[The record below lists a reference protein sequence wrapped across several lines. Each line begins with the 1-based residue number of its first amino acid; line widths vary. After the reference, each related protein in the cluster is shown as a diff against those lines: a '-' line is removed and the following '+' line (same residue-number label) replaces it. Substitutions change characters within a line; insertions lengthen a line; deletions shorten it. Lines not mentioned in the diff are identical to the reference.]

1 MHKAPKI
8 ALNNG
13 VQIDQ
18 VGYGVY
24 KVPPETTH
32 DLCAQALEIGYRT
45 IDTAAM
51 YGNEAGVG
59 GAINDAVGAGWLERN
74 DVFVT
79 TKLWNDD
86 HGYDSTLRAFDAS
99 QQALGLDSIDLYLIH
114 WPCPARDQYVDTF
127 RALEQLYHDGRV
139 RAVGVSNFQLPHLE
153 RLLGETS
160 VVPVV
165 NQIELHPY
173 LPQEELRQFHDAHGI
188 RTQAWSPLGRGA
200 ILADPVIGA
209 IAAELDRTPAQ
220 VVLRWHVQS
229 GHLVIP
235 KASSPDRIASNLD
248 VFGFDLSPAQLAA
261 IEGLERNT
269 RFGSHPDQVN

>member
-13 VQIDQ
+13 VQVDQ
-18 VGYGVY
+18 IGYGVY
-24 KVPPETTH
+24 KVPPDTTH
-32 DLCAQALEIGYRT
+32 DLCTMALEVGYRT

-59 GAINDAVGAGWLERN
+59 RAVNDAVGAGWLERN
-74 DVFVT
+74 EVVVT

-99 QQALGLDSIDLYLIH
+99 QKALGLDTVDLYLIH
-114 WPCPARDQYVDTF
+114 WPCPGKDQYVDTF

-153 RLLGETS
+153 RLLAETS
-160 VVPVV
+160 VIPAV
-165 NQIELHPY
+165 NQVELHPY
-173 LPQEELRQFHDAHGI
+173 LQQHELRQFHDTHGI

-200 ILADPVIGA
+200 ILTDPVIGR
-209 IAAELDRTPAQ
+209 IATELNRTPAQ

-235 KASSPDRIASNLD
+235 KASSRDRIYSNLD
-248 VFGFDLSPAQLAA
+248 VFGFELSQAHLAA
-261 IEGLERNT
+261 LQDLDRDT
-269 RFGSHPDQVN
+269 RFGSHPDKVN

>member
-32 DLCAQALEIGYRT
+32 DLCAQALEVGYRT

-160 VVPVV
+160 VVPAV

-173 LPQEELRQFHDAHGI
+173 LQQEELRQFHDAHGI

>member
-1 MHKAPKI
+1 MHKAPKV

-24 KVPPETTH
+24 KVPPETTV
-32 DLCAQALEIGYRT
+32 DLCAQALEVGYRT

-59 GAINDAVGAGWLERN
+59 RAVTDAVNAGWLERD

-79 TKLWNDD
+79 TKLWNDN
-86 HGYDSTLRAFDAS
+86 HGYDATLRAFDAS
-99 QQALGLDSIDLYLIH
+99 QQALGLDDVDLYLIH
-114 WPCPARDQYVDTF
+114 WPCPEKDQYVDTF

-139 RAVGVSNFQLPHLE
+139 RAIGVSNFQVTHLE
-153 RLLGETS
+153 RLLAETG

-173 LPQEELRQFHDAHGI
+173 LQQEELRRFHDTHGI

-200 ILADPVIGA
+200 ILTDPVIGE
-209 IAAELDRTPAQ
+209 IAADLDRTPAQ

-248 VFGFDLSPAQLAA
+248 VFGFELSPAQLTA
-261 IEGLERNT
+261 IEGLEQNT
-269 RFGSHPDQVN
+269 RFGSHPDRVN

>member
-32 DLCAQALEIGYRT
+32 DLCAQALEVGYRT

-160 VVPVV
+160 VVPAV

-173 LPQEELRQFHDAHGI
+173 LQQEELRQFHDAHGI

-200 ILADPVIGA
+200 ILADPLIGA

>member
-160 VVPVV
+160 VVPAV

-173 LPQEELRQFHDAHGI
+173 LQQEELRQFHDAHGI

-209 IAAELDRTPAQ
+209 IAEELNRTPAQ

-248 VFGFDLSPAQLAA
+248 VFGFELSPAQLAA

>member
-220 VVLRWHVQS
+220 LVLRWHVQS

>member
-160 VVPVV
+160 VVPAV

-173 LPQEELRQFHDAHGI
+173 LQQEELRQFHDAHGI

>member
-1 MHKAPKI
+1 MHKAPKV

-24 KVPPETTH
+24 KVPPETTA
-32 DLCAQALEIGYRT
+32 DLCAQALEVGYRT

-59 GAINDAVGAGWLERN
+59 RAVRDAVNAGWLERD

-86 HGYDSTLRAFDAS
+86 HGYDATLRAFDAS
-99 QQALGLDSIDLYLIH
+99 QQALSLDDVDLYLIH
-114 WPCPARDQYVDTF
+114 WPCPEKDQYVDTF

-139 RAVGVSNFQLPHLE
+139 RAIGVSNFQLPHLE

-173 LPQEELRQFHDAHGI
+173 LQQKDLRRFHDAHGI

-209 IAAELDRTPAQ
+209 IAEELDRTPAQ

-248 VFGFDLSPAQLAA
+248 VFGFELSPAQLTA
-261 IEGLERNT
+261 IESLERNT
-269 RFGSHPDQVN
+269 RFGSHPDRVN

>member
-99 QQALGLDSIDLYLIH
+99 QQALGLDSVDLYLIH

-160 VVPVV
+160 VVPAV

-173 LPQEELRQFHDAHGI
+173 LQQEELRQFHDAHGI

-248 VFGFDLSPAQLAA
+248 VFGFELSPAQLAA

>member
-99 QQALGLDSIDLYLIH
+99 QQALGLDSVDLYLIH

-173 LPQEELRQFHDAHGI
+173 LQQEELRQFHDVHGI

-209 IAAELDRTPAQ
+209 IAAELNRTPAQ

-261 IEGLERNT
+261 IEGLERDT